1 MIQGFLLGMLSV
13 ILGAFAA
20 HALEDILDL
29 KALAFFKTAIYYMMI
44 HSIVLIL
51 VGMAEEFS
59 LKQKRV
65 LQRLFSLGILLFTG
79 SICAYYLLPLIGL
92 QANWVIALTPVGGL
106 FFIIGWGFGAFALYK
121 SE

>member
-1 MIQGFLLGMLSV
+1 MMQGFLMGMLSV

-20 HALEDILDL
+20 HSLESVLDL
-29 KALAFFKTAIYYMMI
+29 KAIASFKTAIYYMMI
-44 HSIVLIL
+44 HSMVLIL
-51 VGMAEEFS
+51 VGLAKEFS

-79 SICAYYLLPLIGL
+79 SICVYYLLPLIGL
-92 QANWVIALTPVGGL
+92 KANWVIALTPVGGL
-106 FFIIGWGFGAFALYK
+106 FFTLGWGYGAFALYK